1 MTADDLTDDAFLAA
15 LESCCIAPAAFNH
28 AAHIRAGF
36 LYLQRHDFAAALG
49 RMRSAIRRFA
59 ASIGKDSLYHETI
72 TCAFMT
78 LINGRLAVA
87 PADITWAEFAT
98 CHTELFDGSA
108 LSQHYSSEW
117 LKHPLARTVF
127 LLPDRVPV
135 NEEAA

>member
-59 ASIGKDSLYHETI
+59 ASIGKDGLYHETI

-78 LINGRLAVA
+78 LINERLAVE
-87 PADITWAEFAT
+87 PAGIAWDDFAAR
-98 CHTELFDGSA
+98 HKDLFDGTA
-108 LSQHYSSEW
+108 LSQHYSRER
-117 LKHPLARTVF
+117 LAHPLARSVF
-127 LLPDRVPV
+127 LLPDRVPG
-135 NEEAA
+135 EKAA